1 MNLIRSECPYDAS
14 TEQLNRLREAL
25 TPPLVKGL
33 PEIPIIFDNDSFRAI
48 FRDPR
53 YAEAPSL
60 PPELEDS
67 FDDIY
72 ENYYKGLLKVILPND
87 ERVVPSSYT
96 SHKFA
101 NTGYDSARR
110 LFSNVNKVHPDGVE
124 RFDPDKILY
133 NGHQVAWRLFECIV
147 EVFGDTLDPVRFA
160 SSYRWFMFIL
170 T

>member
-1 MNLIRSECPYDAS
+1 MDFVGSECPYDAS

-25 TPPLVKGL
+25 TPPLVEGL
-33 PEIPIIFDNDSFRAI
+33 PAIPIIFDNDSFRAI
-48 FRDPR
+48 VRDPR
-53 YAEAPSL
+53 YAETPSL
-60 PPELEDS
+60 PPKPS
-67 FDDIY
+67 FDEMY
-72 ENYYKGLLKVILPND
+72 RNYYNGLLRVILPND
-87 ERVVPSSYT
+87 KRVLPSNSRE
-96 SHKFA
+96 FA

-110 LFSNVNKVHPDGVE
+110 LFSNVNKVHPDGVK